1 LVALATKACELKIL
15 VTGANGLV
23 GRAVG
28 EALDKNEVQV
38 IRAVRSATT
47 RSEFPVSDLDEHTS
61 WDSVLGL
68 DVDIVVHL
76 AAKVALIDKR
86 TKSEFSEYH
95 RVNTLGT
102 ANLARQCASH
112 GVRRLVYVSTV
123 KVLGEGK
130 NELYQASDLANPE
143 DAYALSKWEAE
154 QALWQISKE
163 TGMEV
168 VIIRPPLVYGPGV
181 KANFLQLMRAIDKRL
196 PLPLGAIH
204 NNRSL
209 IYLGNLVDAISLCLT
224 HPNAAGKTYMV
235 SDNDDVSTPEL
246 IRRVAKALDK
256 SPFLLPI
263 SVSWMRFFAG
273 VLGKASSVDRLVGSF
288 AVDIAPIQKELGWTP
303 PYSMQAGLYATA
315 EWYQQSELSK

>member
-1 LVALATKACELKIL
+1 MKIL

-23 GRAVG
+23 GTAVG
-28 EALDKNEVQV
+28 AALDKNEAQV
-38 IRAVRSATT
+38 IRAVRRATT
-47 RSEFPVSDLDEHTS
+47 LTEFPVSDLDEHTS

-76 AAKVALIDKR
+76 AAKVALIGKQ

-112 GVRRLVYVSTV
+112 GVRRFVYVSTV

-130 NELYQASDLANPE
+130 GERYQASDLANPE

-196 PLPLGAIH
+196 PLPLGAIR
-204 NNRSL
+204 NRRSL
-209 IYLGNLVDAISLCLT
+209 IYLGNLVNAITLCLT
-224 HPNAAGKTYMV
+224 HPDAAGKTYMV
-235 SDNDDVSTPEL
+235 SDADDVSTPEL
-246 IRRVAKALDK
+246 VRRLAKALGK
-256 SPFLLPI
+256 SPVLLPVP
-263 SVSWMRFFAG
+263 VSWMRFVG
-273 VLGKASSVDRLVGSF
+273 GLLGKDSSVDRLVGSF

-303 PYSMQAGLYATA
+303 PYSMEAGLSATA
-315 EWYQQSELSK
+315 EWYRQSELSQ